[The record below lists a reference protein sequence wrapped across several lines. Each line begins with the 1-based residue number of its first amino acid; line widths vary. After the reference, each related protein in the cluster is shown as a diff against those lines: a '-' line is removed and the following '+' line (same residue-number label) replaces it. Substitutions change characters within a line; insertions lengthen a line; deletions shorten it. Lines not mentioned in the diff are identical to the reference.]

1 MFGWRGKI
9 GLLVPS
15 SNTTME
21 MEFHRS
27 VPRGVSVH
35 TARITMPEVNTFEE
49 KKQAYK
55 TMNEKIEYS
64 SKDLASADVS
74 VVVYGCTSGSI
85 MEGLKHDIQIIQNI
99 GNVVNTHTITV
110 ITAIVEAIKSL
121 NLQKISVMT
130 PYVDE
135 INEKEKEFLEHNIPG
150 LEVLSIKGLGIVGN
164 LPKGKLNPFSSYPI
178 IKKWDVNESEGIFI
192 SCTNWR
198 TFEIIEYLEKDL
210 KKPVITSNQ
219 AALWRALRI
228 IGVKDR
234 LNGLGKLFEN

>member
-1 MFGWRGKI
+1 
-9 GLLVPS
+9 
-15 SNTTME
+15 
-21 MEFHRS
+21 
-27 VPRGVSVH
+27 
-35 TARITMPEVNTFEE
+35 
-49 KKQAYK
+49 
-55 TMNEKIEYS
+55 
-64 SKDLASADVS
+64 
-74 VVVYGCTSGSI
+74 
-85 MEGLKHDIQIIQNI
+85 
-99 GNVVNTHTITV
+99 
-110 ITAIVEAIKSL
+110 
-121 NLQKISVMT
+121 MT

-219 AALWRALRI
+219 AALWHALRI

-234 LNGLGKLFEN
+234 LNGLGKLFES

>member
-1 MFGWRGKI
+1 
-9 GLLVPS
+9 
-15 SNTTME
+15 
-21 MEFHRS
+21 
-27 VPRGVSVH
+27 
-35 TARITMPEVNTFEE
+35 
-49 KKQAYK
+49 
-55 TMNEKIEYS
+55 
-64 SKDLASADVS
+64 
-74 VVVYGCTSGSI
+74 

>member
-21 MEFHRS
+21 MEFHKS

-35 TARITMPEVNTFEE
+35 TARITLPEVNTFAE
-49 KKQAYK
+49 KKQAFK
-55 TMNEKIEYS
+55 TMNKKIGSS

-74 VVVYGCTSGSI
+74 VVVYGCTSGSLV
-85 MEGLKHDIQIIQNI
+85 EGLKHDIQLIQNI
-99 GNVVNTHTITV
+99 ENVINTRAITV
-110 ITAIVEAIKSL
+110 TTAIVEAIKSL
-121 NLQKISVMT
+121 KLQKISVMT

-178 IKKWDVNESEGIFI
+178 IKKWDVKESEGIFI

-198 TFEIIEYLEKDL
+198 TFETIEYLEKDL
-210 KKPVITSNQ
+210 QKPVITSNQ
-219 AALWRALRI
+219 AALWSSLRK

-234 LNGLGKLFEN
+234 LIGLGKLFET